1 MTRNHSQPENRKGV
15 RQRSHE
21 PREDQRAGA
30 ALVSVV
36 IPCYNQAHF
45 LSEAIES
52 VLAQSYPHFEIVVV
66 DDGST
71 DDTPKVAARY
81 PAVRCIRQDNRGL
94 SAARNAGLGCSEG
107 EYVVFL
113 DADDRLLPEALEVG
127 LECFD
132 ANPECAFVC
141 GLYRRIAAD
150 GSFLFDRKRRH
161 VVKSVGE
168 IRTRRDVY
176 AALLHRNYIIM
187 HATVMYR
194 RTVFASVGGFDDSLG
209 ACEDYDLYLRIARKF
224 PVHNYDKVVAE
235 YRQHGGNMTSN
246 PALMLSSSVTALRS
260 QRRHAKRDERFSK
273 AYRTGMRFWQDAYG
287 NPLIEEVRA
296 RARKRD
302 WQQALQGILVLLQY
316 YPRGLLAL
324 LGERRTERH
333 NLVVQLRARKQEL
346 LAQRQRLRDRTER
359 LQKLKGTLAEEPRK
373 AQRLRMRGA
382 VAKERQEVQRLR
394 KHGQR
399 LMRQVQSLDQQLR
412 AEQDAKGIKLLKRMW
427 RDRYGVGR
435 LVNQVRT
442 GALKRKWWQ
451 AMRGTL
457 LKYYPR
463 EQQLQELKGSLA
475 KERRKVRRLEKQT
488 QRLKLRMQTLNQ
500 QARTSESLQQRE
512 RRPPSVDQ
520 VDFGSLRQVN
530 PISREF
536 GYDRGKPVDRYYI
549 ENFLAAR
556 AGDIRGR
563 VLEVK
568 DDTYTRKY
576 GGEQVDVSDV
586 IDMAEDNRQATIV
599 ADLTRADRVPSD
611 AFDCIIFT
619 QTLQLIYDMRSAI
632 QTLHRVLKPG
642 GVLLAT
648 FPGISQISYKDCGDS
663 WCWEFTQLSVRRLF
677 EESFSGADISIEA
690 HGNVL
695 AAIAFLHGLAAEE
708 LRREELDYR
717 DPDYEVLITL
727 RAVKQQAQT

>member
-1 MTRNHSQPENRKGV
+1 
-15 RQRSHE
+15 
-21 PREDQRAGA
+21 
-30 ALVSVV
+30 
-36 IPCYNQAHF
+36 
-45 LSEAIES
+45 
-52 VLAQSYPHFEIVVV
+52 
-66 DDGST
+66 
-71 DDTPKVAARY
+71 
-81 PAVRCIRQDNRGL
+81 
-94 SAARNAGLGCSEG
+94 
-107 EYVVFL
+107 
-113 DADDRLLPEALEVG
+113 
-127 LECFD
+127 
-132 ANPECAFVC
+132 
-141 GLYRRIAAD
+141 
-150 GSFLFDRKRRH
+150 
-161 VVKSVGE
+161 
-168 IRTRRDVY
+168 
-176 AALLHRNYIIM
+176 
-187 HATVMYR
+187 
-194 RTVFASVGGFDDSLG
+194 
-209 ACEDYDLYLRIARKF
+209 
-224 PVHNYDKVVAE
+224 
-235 YRQHGGNMTSN
+235 
-246 PALMLSSSVTALRS
+246 
-260 QRRHAKRDERFSK
+260 
-273 AYRTGMRFWQDAYG
+273 
-287 NPLIEEVRA
+287 
-296 RARKRD
+296 
-302 WQQALQGILVLLQY
+302 
-316 YPRGLLAL
+316 
-324 LGERRTERH
+324 
-333 NLVVQLRARKQEL
+333 
-346 LAQRQRLRDRTER
+346 
-359 LQKLKGTLAEEPRK
+359 
-373 AQRLRMRGA
+373 MRGA

-427 RDRYGVGR
+427 RDRYGVER
-435 LVNQVRT
+435 LVNEVRT

-457 LKYYPR
+457 LQYYPR

-475 KERRKVRRLEKQT
+475 KERRKVRRLEKQS